1 MQFEQVPK
9 HAASSHGGSSALELF
24 RLPPTDTSIM
34 SARWQSYYPEARIQ
48 RGSPIEFNIETTLD
62 YIDLSKCYMTFVFK
76 IVKANGGNLA
86 DKKVIP
92 VNNFLHTMIKQMSI
106 KLNNTLVTEQN
117 DTYAY
122 KAYLKGLLG
131 YPKDG
136 TESYLTR
143 GLWYLDLPP
152 FNATNVADVGG
163 AADTNTGAVAREA
176 FVHGSKVC
184 QVQGTPAHALFQ
196 TDRYLVGDININ
208 IRIDINNEAFCF
220 MSEAGTELLQIT
232 HAECLVRY
240 VKISDSVRLR
250 HIAIMSGAGGAPP
263 QPALYP
269 LERGDVQAYNIAAGQ
284 SRFQRNDLSKIP
296 RRVLMGL
303 VTTAAYAGISNQN
316 PFNFT
321 LSDLKTPK
329 LLVNGEEY
337 PAAGI
342 ELDQNGHVNGYNSLM
357 LGGGNMHRGLG
368 LQFERRL
375 WANGFALFM
384 WDLTPDG
391 SADHLHPE
399 YRGQVTLKGFFSA
412 PTTAVLIL
420 IVYREFV
427 DIMEIDAN
435 KNVTYNMS

>member
-1 MQFEQVPK
+1 MQLERVPK

-24 RLPPTDTSIM
+24 RLPPTDTSIL

-48 RGSPIEFNIETTLD
+48 RGSLIEFNIETTPD
-62 YIDLSKCYMTFVFK
+62 YIDLSKCYMKFILK
-76 IVKANGGNLA
+76 IVKDNGGNI
-86 DKKVIP
+86 DNKKAFP

-122 KAYLKGLLG
+122 KAYLEGLLG

-136 TESYLTR
+136 AESYLTC

-152 FNATNVADVGG
+152 FNTVD
-163 AADTNTGAVAREA
+163 AAAAQDGNPNANTGAVVRQS
-176 FVHGSKVC
+176 FVHGSKLC

-208 IRIDINNEAFCF
+208 IRIDINNEAFCL
-220 MSEAGTELLQIT
+220 MSEAGTERLQIV
-232 HAECLVRY
+232 HAEFLVRY

-250 HIAIMSGAGGAPP
+250 HIAIMSGAGGARP

-284 SRFQRNDLSKIP
+284 STFQRNDLLLGKIP
-296 RRVLMGL
+296 RRVLVGL
-303 VTTAAYAGISNQN
+303 VTNAAYVGISTQN

-321 LSDLKTPK
+321 LSGLKVLK

-342 ELDQNGHVNGYNSLM
+342 ELDQKGHVNGYNSLM

-384 WDLTPDG
+384 WDLTQNGSG

-399 YRGQVTLKGFFSA
+399 
-412 PTTAVLIL
+412 
-420 IVYREFV
+420 
-427 DIMEIDAN
+427 
-435 KNVTYNMS
+435 

>member
-1 MQFEQVPK
+1 MLHEV
-9 HAASSHGGSSALELF
+9 
-24 RLPPTDTSIM
+24 
-34 SARWQSYYPEARIQ
+34 
-48 RGSPIEFNIETTLD
+48 
-62 YIDLSKCYMTFVFK
+62 VFK

-86 DKKVIP
+86 DKKVIL

-106 KLNNTLVTEQN
+106 KLNNTLVKEQN

-122 KAYLKGLLG
+122 KAYLEGLLG

-136 TESYLTR
+136 AESYLTW

-152 FNATNVADVGG
+152 LNAVEVAHAGG
-163 AADTNTGAVAREA
+163 APSTNTGAVVRES
-176 FVHGSKVC
+176 FVRGSKLC

-208 IRIDINNEAFCF
+208 ICNDINNEAFCL
-220 MSEAGTELLQIT
+220 MSEVGTELLQIT
-232 HAECLVRY
+232 HAEFLVRY
-240 VKISDSVRLR
+240 VKISDSLRLR
-250 HIAIMSGAGGAPP
+250 HIDIMSGAGGARS

-269 LERGDVQAYNIAAGQ
+269 LERGDVQGYNIAAGQ
-284 SRFQRNDLSKIP
+284 STFQRNDFFLGKIP
-296 RRVLMGL
+296 RRVLVAL
-303 VTTAAYAGISNQN
+303 VTNAAYAGIRNQN

-321 LSDLKTPK
+321 LSGLKTLK

-375 WANGFALFM
+375 WANGFELFM

-391 SADHLHPE
+391 SGFADHLHPE
-399 YRGQVTLKGFFSA
+399 YPSLWTLWKSMPTRTS
-412 PTTAVLIL
+412 PTT
-420 IVYREFV
+420 
-427 DIMEIDAN
+427 
-435 KNVTYNMS
+435 